1 MATLLAYRC
10 PQSGLMTQT
19 WLGAEPAVGDNN
31 THENDTYKN
40 DTYEAVSC
48 LACSKQHFICLASGH
63 VLGEDE
69 AHPSSRRVPG
79 CQPKQIRRI
88 HDRPHAPVASE
99 RMAGEAAGVARTPTH
114 LPKAS

>member
-1 MATLLAYRC
+1 MATLLVYRC

-19 WLGAEPAVGDNN
+19 WLSAGAVAGDR
-31 THENDTYKN
+31 E
-40 DTYEAVSC
+40 TYEGVTC

-69 AHPSSRRVPG
+69 ARPSSRRVPEF
-79 CQPKQIRRI
+79 QPKQIRFL
-88 HDRPHAPVASE
+88 HDRANASVSSE
-99 RMAGEAAGVARTPTH
+99 RIAGETAGAVRPLPS

>member
-1 MATLLAYRC
+1 MANLLAYRC

-19 WLGAEPAVGDNN
+19 WLGAESVAGDSG
-31 THENDTYKN
+31 
-40 DTYEAVSC
+40 TYESVSC

-69 AHPSSRRVPG
+69 ARPSLRRVPMML
-79 CQPKQIRRI
+79 QKQIRRI
-88 HDRPHAPVASE
+88 HDRADASIAPE
-99 RMAGEAAGVARTPTH
+99 RIAGEAAGVVRTPTH

>member
-19 WLGAEPAVGDNN
+19 WLGAESAAADS
-31 THENDTYKN
+31 E
-40 DTYEAVSC
+40 TYEGVTC

-69 AHPSSRRVPG
+69 ARPSLRRVPVLL
-79 CQPKQIRRI
+79 PKQIRRV
-88 HDRPHAPVASE
+88 HDRADASVAPVV
-99 RMAGEAAGVARTPTH
+99 GEGTGVARTPTD
-114 LPKAS
+114 LPKAC

>member
-1 MATLLAYRC
+1 MAYLLAYRC

-19 WLGAEPAVGDNN
+19 WLSAESVPGDS
-31 THENDTYKN
+31 E
-40 DTYEAVSC
+40 TYEGITC

-69 AHPSSRRVPG
+69 ARPSLRRVPVMA
-79 CQPKQIRRI
+79 PKQIRRI
-88 HDRPHAPVASE
+88 HDRADASIAPE
-99 RMAGEAAGVARTPTH
+99 RIAGEAVGVARTPTH